1 MFGYMRE
8 KGELPSEEEEIV
20 AYTKTIENWDRNIT
34 RVTKTIF
41 TYTVYSVLD
50 YSDGYVFEITNWT
63 EVTKVININVYATV
77 E

>member
-1 MFGYMRE
+1 MRE